1 MTGPIL
7 SWYGDDFTGAAAVM
21 QVMASAGVPSVLFLD
36 PPAKDDLSAFPEAR
50 AIGIAGSARARS
62 PDWMRAEL
70 PAIFVG
76 LKAIGADLA
85 LYKICSTLDSSPHTG
100 SIGCAIEIALQSFQ
114 APWVP
119 VLTAAPPIGRWQAFG
134 TLFARSGDHV
144 YRLDRHPVMSCH
156 PVTPML
162 EADVARHLSQQTS
175 LGVSCITLPE
185 LGEANAAAL
194 ARAKARLV
202 TIDCVSEDDL
212 LRIGALLW
220 SLRGPEAFVVGSQGV
235 AYAIAAYLGSTGRLP
250 AATVPLRTRSV
261 DRIAVV
267 SGSVSEVTAAQIAWA
282 EANGFGLVAFDP
294 ASVTEP
300 TLLSAAI
307 GRATVSAIAVL
318 KSGRSVL
325 VHSVRGPRD
334 PRIPNYRAALAGA
347 GLNAD
352 AGNRV
357 IGEALGDVLAT
368 ILRETGISRAVIS
381 GGDTSSHALRKL
393 GVRALAPLAET
404 APGAALNKAYLRS
417 GAHLEIAMKGGQMG
431 TADYFGRI
439 RAGGGNPA

>member
-21 QVMASAGVPSVLFLD
+21 EVMAGAGVPSVLFLD
-36 PPAKDDLSAFPEAR
+36 PPTADDLAAFPEAR

-70 PAIFVG
+70 PAIFAG
-76 LKAIGADLA
+76 LKSIGADLA
-85 LYKICSTLDSSPHTG
+85 LYKICSTLDSSPQTG
-100 SIGCAIEIALQSFQ
+100 SIGCAIEIALQTFQ

-119 VLTAAPPIGRWQAFG
+119 VLTAAPAIGRWQAFG

-156 PVTPML
+156 PVTPMH
-162 EADVARHLSQQTS
+162 EGDVARHLSRQTS
-175 LGVSCITLPE
+175 LPVSCLTLPE
-185 LGEANAAAL
+185 LGDRDPGSRVG
-194 ARAKARLV
+194 ARV
-202 TIDCVSEDDL
+202 MTIDCVSEDDL

-235 AYAIAAYLGSTGRLP
+235 AYAIAAHLGSTGQLP
-250 AATVPLRTRSV
+250 AANRPPRTGPA

-294 ASVTEP
+294 ASVIDP
-300 TLLSAAI
+300 KLLGAEI
-307 GRATVSAIAVL
+307 GRATVSGIGVL
-318 KSGRSVL
+318 NSGRSVL
-325 VHSVRGPRD
+325 VHSARGPGD
-334 PRIPNYRAALAGA
+334 PRLPDYRAALDGA
-347 GLNAD
+347 GLKAD
-352 AGNRV
+352 DGNRR
-357 IGEALGDVLAT
+357 IGEALGDVLSAILHQT
-368 ILRETGISRAVIS
+368 GILRGVIS
-381 GGDTSSHALRKL
+381 GGDTSSHALRRL
-393 GVRALAPLAET
+393 GVRALAPLAPT
-404 APGAALNKAYLRS
+404 APGAALNLAHLRS
-417 GAHLEIAMKGGQMG
+417 GGHLEIAMKGGQMG

-439 RAGGGNPA
+439 RAGGGPPA